1 MLRSSLWLIFCAASL
16 LFPTLAK
23 ADRRESAL
31 PSQILVQGDEYL
43 LSARVFASK
52 DAGKS
57 PVLLVVLHGDAP
69 RNNPGY
75 QYAFAAKA
83 ARIGDVIAVGL
94 LRPGY
99 TDPQGN
105 TSQGERGQATGD
117 NYNARNT
124 DSIAAAI
131 GDLKR
136 RYHSRKLVVAA
147 HSGGAA
153 ITANMLGRHPGLVD
167 AALLVSC
174 PCDVKA
180 WRDNMFRLT
189 QYSAFQGELNT
200 LSAIDQVN
208 HLSPQVSVTMVVGKQ
223 DLVTPPFLSEH
234 YQAAALKAGKKVQ
247 LFQLDGKGHEIFL
260 DPEVYDLILPM
271 LK

>member
-1 MLRSSLWLIFCAASL
+1 MLKSSVWTSFCAAL
-16 LFPTLAK
+16 LFFPTLVRPAGL
-23 ADRRESAL
+23 ESAL
-31 PSQILVQGDEYL
+31 PNQISVLGDEYR

-83 ARIGDVIAVGL
+83 ASAGDVIAVAL

-99 TDPQGN
+99 ADPQGN
-105 TSQGERGQATGD
+105 RSQGERGQTTGD

-131 GDLKR
+131 GELKR
-136 RYHSRKLVVAA
+136 SYHSRKVVVAA

-153 ITANMLGRHPGLVD
+153 ITANILGRHPELID

-174 PCDVKA
+174 PCDVRA
-180 WRDNMFRLT
+180 WRESMFRLT
-189 QYSAFQGELNT
+189 NYSGFQGELST
-200 LSAIDQVN
+200 LSPIDQVSR
-208 HLSPQVSVTMVVGKQ
+208 LSPQASVTLVVGKQ
-223 DLVTPPFLSEH
+223 DPVTPPFLSEH
-234 YQAAALKAGKKVQ
+234 YEAAASNAGKKVQ
-247 LFQLDGKGHEIFL
+247 LLQLADKDHEIFL
-260 DPEVYDLILPM
+260 DPAVYALIVPM